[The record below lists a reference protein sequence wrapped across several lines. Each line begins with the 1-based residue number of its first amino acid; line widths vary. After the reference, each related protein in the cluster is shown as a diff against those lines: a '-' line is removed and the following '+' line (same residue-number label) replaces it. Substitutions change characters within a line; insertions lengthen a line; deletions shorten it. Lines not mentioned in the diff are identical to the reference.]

1 MKKFLKIFP
10 GDNLVNVDDGGVL
23 FGFALLNSK
32 LINELPLD
40 EPFLAGGT
48 VIPFPFSFVRFE
60 TLAAFLVIIGSGV
73 PVVKFVAL
81 PPNFI

>member
-32 LINELPLD
+32 LISE
-40 EPFLAGGT
+40 FLGGGT
-48 VIPFPFSFVRFE
+48 VIPLPFSFVKFE
-60 TLAAFLVIIGSGV
+60 TLAAFLVTIGSIV